1 MKNLNDRLLADRSC
15 GQWRQGVL
23 CVIQSLPHPDF
34 GCVTRFAEWFC
45 VRPSFLFSPSPLPH
59 GKAWYSGYD
68 NWRYQISQKRL
79 ESTSLAKTRVWAILT
94 ALPQMSRAKGDVST
108 WQMLLGVWVC
118 LELTEPL
125 WSWWTI
131 SHSNE
136 NLNSPR
142 AKSPFMGCREKLT
155 ASGSRGRGVS
165 NVWGKKVRAHS
176 RVCLPLKME
185 RLLPVHNIPWLSCAF
200 AIHWASLR

>member
-1 MKNLNDRLLADRSC
+1 MKNFNDRRLADRSC

-59 GKAWYSGYD
+59 GKAWYSGYG

-118 LELTEPL
+118 LELTEPS

-142 AKSPFMGCREKLT
+142 AKSYGMSREVNSEWLEGERREQC
-155 ASGSRGRGVS
+155 A
-165 NVWGKKVRAHS
+165 GKESESSLA
-176 RVCLPLKME
+176 
-185 RLLPVHNIPWLSCAF
+185 RLLATQNGEVATSP
-200 AIHWASLR
+200 

>member
-1 MKNLNDRLLADRSC
+1 MFYDEVKISKYCSKTLTLCWVTYLLNIKHYYNI
-15 GQWRQGVL
+15 
-23 CVIQSLPHPDF
+23 IQNHGEAFSTFKDKA
-34 GCVTRFAEWFC
+34 GI
-45 VRPSFLFSPSPLPH
+45 LFSLEGGFFLPRN
-59 GKAWYSGYD
+59 GAICSD
-68 NWRYQISQKRL
+68 NWIYQISQKRL
-79 ESTSLAKTRVWAILT
+79 ESTSLAKTRVWAILS

-142 AKSPFMGCREKLT
+142 AKSYGMSREVNSEWLEGERREQC
-155 ASGSRGRGVS
+155 A
-165 NVWGKKVRAHS
+165 GKESESSLA
-176 RVCLPLKME
+176 
-185 RLLPVHNIPWLSCAF
+185 RLLATQNGEVATTP
-200 AIHWASLR
+200 